1 MTSTINNQKVSNDFE
16 PLNTSY
22 RIVNEKVFKLK
33 RLEFDYSNLCEVIK
47 NYIVVQEI
55 IVKHLF
61 LDSQQ
66 SNYDNISKQESFK
79 SKLEVLDK
87 LLHYVDDTLFY
98 KSEDLEDDPII
109 VRKVI
114 MRLLINQKQFLLFGE
129 V

>member
-1 MTSTINNQKVSNDFE
+1 MTSTINNQRVLNDFE

-22 RIVNEKVFKLK
+22 RVVNEKVFKLK

-66 SNYDNISKQESFK
+66 VQKESLSKQDSFK
-79 SKLEVLDK
+79 SKIEVLDIFTI
-87 LLHYVDDTLFY
+87 LRPCRTLA
-98 KSEDLEDDPII
+98 
-109 VRKVI
+109 
-114 MRLLINQKQFLLFGE
+114 RLLQKAATDVFSVLPLAPAGQPITMKNICGR
-129 V
+129 